1 MTARNDEQYVRNASI
16 FEASLGPEET
26 ALLSAAQGKYYSL
39 NGPAGRIWELLANPM
54 TIAGICDVLTAEFDV
69 DAESCR
75 RDTSELIGELLADDL
90 IHRVACQS

>member
-1 MTARNDEQYVRNASI
+1 MMSDERYVRNASI

-39 NGPAGRIWELLANPM
+39 NGPAGRIWELLAKPM
-54 TIAGICDVLTAEFDV
+54 SIAAICETLVTEFDV

-75 RDTSELIGELLADDL
+75 RNTVELIGELLDDDL
-90 IHRVACQS
+90 IQKVD